1 MTKRSNSPDIGE
13 SEDQNKRICID
24 PQEDT
29 TLASGVECTSKEQDE
44 PAQTVTATATATCS
58 SSDAVEAEASL
69 AATEESTA
77 IPAPS
82 ALHTEDDYSASTA
95 WDVQP
100 VTSSLETD
108 TESNCLAEGTEET
121 NDHIP
126 HNEPEPVDP
135 SSNNSNQGY
144 QSINS
149 DSRDSNLSR
158 DKDGTRSKDVK
169 DEPDSPF
176 EELFSTVMTATD
188 EDGRSISQMFQLLPS
203 KDDYPDYY
211 KYIREPIDLKMIG
224 TKIVSNAYATLIEL
238 EKDLMLMVKNAKY
251 YNEPGSL
258 VYKDANA
265 LRKIIGA
272 KRADIESR
280 KYQTLK
286 SSERIR
292 ARRSIHPS
300 GMKWSQYAASLKY
313 DDTSVETDKA
323 NSTLSEDDA
332 TNDADN
338 DSDPEDSDTNPMW
351 QLIEY
356 IRSITDDEGLVISNP
371 FMRLPSKRYYPD
383 YYQEIKSPISLAQ
396 IQSRIKTNTYRSHQ
410 HLLDDLDTMY
420 ANAKKYN
427 RPDSK
432 IFENTCRLQKLT
444 RAKALEL
451 FSGNKDEDEDEE
463 EDEEEDDDDSI
474 FDQSSKIEVIK
485 NEDSKSQ
492 ASDTDFSIKK
502 SGLDDSLLNEESL
515 DSSTLSLNSSS
526 VPATG
531 HSTSGLSVT
540 IKKKITKRLVT
551 GYIVFASEVRKSVVA
566 RNPDCNFGEVSRIIG
581 QEWKNLPMETRGE
594 YEKKAQ
600 KHNEETQRESAR
612 EAAEHGPFSPS
623 SLKQVIQNAVYECH
637 WEHKCD
643 YQCEDT
649 NDLLEHLTAEPNG
662 HAWKSYA
669 DVKDQEK
676 PIFQCLFYG
685 CGRVKKGAAPFP
697 SLVRLIRHIK
707 EVHVTKQNP
716 RSIPPEKRGRNFHY
730 SKNNPRPYIPPPLDY
745 GDDSIPASPST
756 SVIGPDSNVYSCE
769 WHWESKCDFI
779 CEDSNE
785 LLEHLTGEPK
795 GHVWKTYADVKD
807 KEDSV
812 FQCLFSGCGR
822 LKKGATPFPNI
833 TRLIKHIKDIHV
845 TKQTP
850 KPVNATRRLSTYTPS
865 KTSSVAAATASS
877 VSTGGLLN
885 TSLVVTNHV
894 NSFPTPVHPSAPV
907 STNSVAVQVE
917 PVEPLFMKP
926 VTPRIAHSSV
936 YLQYIERLKSEQRH
950 VSNWERQLNAKM
962 ETTTPEASSRLP
974 VNCLANGS
982 GVHSNMVEALWA
994 LRNFMFQDCLTLA
1007 STSYNEP

>member
-1 MTKRSNSPDIGE
+1 MSAIKRSNSPDGE
-13 SEDQNKRICID
+13 QNEEQNKKLCVD
-24 PQEDT
+24 PQPEPVEDIPLQPT
-29 TLASGVECTSKEQDE
+29 PDQEVSIDDGLV
-44 PAQTVTATATATCS
+44 
-58 SSDAVEAEASL
+58 
-69 AATEESTA
+69 AATEPESTA
-77 IPAPS
+77 ITAPS
-82 ALHTEDDYSASTA
+82 TLQNVDEFSMSSA
-95 WDVQP
+95 WEVQP
-100 VTSSLETD
+100 VGTSVENEMENDSLT
-108 TESNCLAEGTEET
+108 EGTEEA
-121 NDHIP
+121 NDDVSRS
-126 HNEPEPVDP
+126 EPEPIDHA
-135 SSNNSNQGY
+135 SNNSNQGN

-149 DSRDSNLSR
+149 DSRDSLGR
-158 DKDGTRSKDVK
+158 EKDVK
-169 DEPDSPF
+169 DRKQDLNEPDSPF

-188 EDGRSISQMFQLLPS
+188 EDGRSISQIFQLLPS
-203 KDDYPDYY
+203 KDEYPDYY

-251 YNEPGSL
+251 YNEPGSQ

-265 LRKIIGA
+265 LRKIILS
-272 KRADIESR
+272 KKADIESR
-280 KYQTLK
+280 KYQSLK

-300 GMKWSQYAASLKY
+300 GIKWSQYAASLKY
-313 DDTSVETDKA
+313 DDTSHEVDKS
-323 NSTLSEDDA
+323 NTTLSEDDA
-332 TNDADN
+332 TNDGVN

-356 IRSITDDEGLVISNP
+356 IRSVKDDEGLIISNP

-383 YYQEIKSPISLAQ
+383 YYQEIKNPISLSQ
-396 IQSRIKTNTYRSHQ
+396 IQSRIKSNTYRTPQ

-444 RAKALEL
+444 RVKSQEL
-451 FSGNKDEDEDEE
+451 FSAGK
-463 EDEEEDDDDSI
+463 EDEEEDDDDEEDDEDSI
-474 FDQSSKIEVIK
+474 FSQSKLDSLKG
-485 NEDSKSQ
+485 EDTKSQ
-492 ASDTDFSIKK
+492 ASDVDFVIKK
-502 SGLDDSLLNEESL
+502 GALDESSLMNDESL
-515 DSSTLSLNSSS
+515 DSSINLPT
-526 VPATG
+526 VGTPATG

-540 IKKKITKRLVT
+540 IKKKVAKRLVT
-551 GYIVFASEVRKSVVA
+551 GYIIFASEVRKSVVA

-581 QEWKNLPMETRGE
+581 QEWKNLPTETRTE

-600 KHNEETQRESAR
+600 KQNEETQKESAR

-649 NDLLEHLTAEPNG
+649 NDLLEHITAEPNG
-662 HAWKSYA
+662 HVWKSYA

-697 SLVRLIRHIK
+697 NIARLIRHVK

-716 RSIPPEKRGRNFHY
+716 KSIAPEKRGKNFHP
-730 SKNNPRPYIPPPLDY
+730 SKTNPRPAALVPSDY
-745 GDDSIPASPST
+745 GEDSIPASPST
-756 SVIGPDSNVYSCE
+756 SFLGPESNVYSCD
-769 WHWESKCDFI
+769 WEHKCDFI
-779 CEDSNE
+779 SEDSTE
-785 LLEHLTGEPK
+785 LLEHLTGEPN
-795 GHVWKTYADVKD
+795 GHVWKSYADVKD

-812 FQCLFSGCGR
+812 FQCLFGGCGR
-822 LKKGATPFPNI
+822 VKKGATPFPSI
-833 TRLIKHIKDIHV
+833 TRLIRHIKEIHV

-850 KPVNATRRLSTYTPS
+850 KPVNSSRRISTYLPNKPATPLPVS
-865 KTSSVAAATASS
+865 SASVAVGQIMNSS
-877 VSTGGLLN
+877 LT
-885 TSLVVTNHV
+885 VTPLTTTLV
-894 NSFPTPVHPSAPV
+894 NSAILTPGPV
-907 STNSVAVQVE
+907 STNSVGVQAE
-917 PVEPLFMKP
+917 PIEPLFMKP

-936 YLQYIERLKSEQRH
+936 YLQYIERLKSDQRH
-950 VSNWERQLNAKM
+950 VSNWEKQLNANIDN
-962 ETTTPEASSRLP
+962 TSPEASTRLP
-974 VNCLANGS
+974 VNCLANGA

-1007 STSYNEP
+1007 RSSNGEV

>member
-1 MTKRSNSPDIGE
+1 MTKRSNSPDA
-13 SEDQNKRICID
+13 SEIDDQNKRICLD
-24 PQEDT
+24 PQEDAA
-29 TLASGVECTSKEQDE
+29 LSSGIECSSKVEEEVTE
-44 PAQTVTATATATCS
+44 TVTATATCS
-58 SSDAVEAEASL
+58 SSDAVEAAL
-69 AATEESTA
+69 TATEESTA

-82 ALHTEDDYSASTA
+82 ALHTVDDFSATTA

-100 VTSSLETD
+100 VTSSIETD
-108 TESNCLAEGTEET
+108 TENNCAVEGTEET
-121 NDHIP
+121 NDDISQSEP
-126 HNEPEPVDP
+126 EPEPVDHT
-135 SSNNSNQGY
+135 SNHSNQGY
-144 QSINS
+144 QSVNS

-158 DKDGTRSKDVK
+158 DKDACRSKDLK

-313 DDTSVETDKA
+313 DDTSVETEKG

-332 TNDADN
+332 TNDGDN

-383 YYQEIKSPISLAQ
+383 YYQEIKNPVSLAQ

-451 FSGNKDEDEDEE
+451 FSGNKDEEE
-463 EDEEEDDDDSI
+463 EEEEEEEEDDDDSI
-474 FDQSSKIEVIK
+474 FDQSSKLDAIK

-502 SGLDDSLLNEESL
+502 GGLDDSLLNEESL
-515 DSSTLSLNSSS
+515 DSTTLSLNSSN

-581 QEWKNLPMETRGE
+581 QEWKNLPTETRGE

-600 KHNEETQRESAR
+600 RHNEETQRESAR

-649 NDLLEHLTAEPNG
+649 NDLLEHLTGEPNG

-716 RSIPPEKRGRNFHY
+716 KSIPPEKRGRNFHY

-745 GDDSIPASPST
+745 GDDSIPPSPST
-756 SVIGPDSNVYSCE
+756 SVIGPDSNVYTCD
-769 WHWESKCDFI
+769 WNWEHKCDFM

-785 LLEHLTGEPK
+785 LLEHLTGEPN

-850 KPVNATRRLSTYTPS
+850 KPVNATRRISTYTPS
-865 KTSSVAAATASS
+865 KLSSSVTASS
-877 VSTGGLLN
+877 VSGTGPLN
-885 TSLVVTNHV
+885 ASLTVPNHV
-894 NSFPTPVHPSAPV
+894 NPLPGSVVPSTAPV
-907 STNSVAVQVE
+907 PTNSVGVQVE

-936 YLQYIERLKSEQRH
+936 YLQYIERLKTDQRH

-962 ETTTPEASSRLP
+962 DTTTPEPPARLP
-974 VNCLANGS
+974 VACLANGP
-982 GVHSNMVEALWA
+982 GVHSNVVEALWA
-994 LRNFMFQDCLTLA
+994 LRNFMFQDCVTLA
-1007 STSYNEP
+1007 SASYNES